1 MQVCTGCEYIQVGSV
16 RETSGITG
24 RLLDKLKLQ
33 LTVMGK
39 CYLLPYSRPSQY
51 RRSWDCE
58 KLALFRNCG
67 IGREF
72 KLKNPIWDLKWAA
85 VLGGRR
91 YWEGRYWEGRYWEGR
106 YWGDGIWRD
115 GIGRDGI
122 GRDYIGR
129 DGIGRDGIGRE
140 AILGGAVLGGTTV
153 LSQNLQAFN

>member
-16 RETSGITG
+16 RETRGITG
-24 RLLDKLKLQ
+24 RLPDKLKLQ

-72 KLKNPIWDLKWAA
+72 KLKNSIWDLKWAA

-91 YWEGRYWEGRYWEGR
+91 YWEGWYWEGQCWEGQYWDGRCWEGR
-106 YWGDGIWRD
+106 WYWDDFTCSLSTILLFFSMCHFSRGASESVWGGDRLVIRFQT
-115 GIGRDGI
+115 
-122 GRDYIGR
+122 
-129 DGIGRDGIGRE
+129 
-140 AILGGAVLGGTTV
+140 L
-153 LSQNLQAFN
+153 